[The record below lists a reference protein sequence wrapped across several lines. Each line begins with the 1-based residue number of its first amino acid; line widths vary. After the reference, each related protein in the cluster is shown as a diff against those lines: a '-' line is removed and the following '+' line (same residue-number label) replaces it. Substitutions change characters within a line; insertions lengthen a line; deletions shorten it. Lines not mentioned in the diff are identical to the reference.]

1 VPIRTRVLLLGVLTL
16 WVATVPLLGGRIGHL
31 SNIRFRRKGAALAAV
46 ALQIVLVRIVPEGSP
61 DLHAMGHLASYALI
75 FAFVAANLNVPGL
88 PLITFGGLLNLL
100 AIAANQGVMP
110 ADPEALRTAG
120 ILAVPGEFANSG
132 VVTDAHL
139 WFLGD
144 VFAIPA
150 GWPLANVFSIGD
162 VVLVLGAFV
171 LLHRVCR
178 TRLAPALD
186 ALAGWSWRAAGRVE
200 LVRDNATFRRLWTAQ
215 AISGVGDWVFPPAV
229 FAALVGGRA
238 HASDLALLL
247 LVQIGPG
254 VVVGLVGGP
263 FIDRF
268 SRKWLMVASDVV
280 RAGAVLSLLIGD
292 VPSLVHVYAV
302 SLLLGVGNALFQPA
316 LLAAIPNVVPRRQ
329 LASANALVGL
339 TQSLAVMIGFPLGG
353 YMVDQLGVGWGFALN
368 AFSFALSAVLIARTG
383 VPAGI
388 RTATARLVDGLAE
401 GMRYVR
407 ANPVAWRVIVVVA
420 MITLAAG
427 IKSPLEPLFA
437 LDTLDAGAAGL
448 GTLGAIWGA
457 GMIVG
462 SLLAS
467 WAYRRFGHG
476 VLLAGSV
483 AVVAVAVILASLSP
497 VLLPVAAL
505 WLPAGI
511 ANATGTVAYETL
523 LQERT
528 DDAVRGR
535 VMAALEAATQG
546 GLLAGVG
553 VAALTG
559 VVFGPGEAARAGI
572 MLSGVAFAAAAL
584 AAWALL
590 VRQSRRDPGWAAG
603 VRATYT
609 APTR

>member
-1 VPIRTRVLLLGVLTL
+1 VLLLGVLTL
-16 WVATVPLLGGRIGHL
+16 WVATVPLLGGRVGHL
-31 SNIRFRRKGAALAAV
+31 SSISFRRKWAALSAV
-46 ALQIVLVRIVPEGSP
+46 ALQVLILRVFPEGSP
-61 DLHAMGHLASYALI
+61 DLHAIAHLASYALI
-75 FAFVAANLNVPGL
+75 FTFVGANLHVPGL
-88 PLITFGGLLNLL
+88 PLLAFGGLLNLL

-110 ADPEALRTAG
+110 ADPDALRAAG
-120 ILAVPGEFANSG
+120 ILAVPGEFSNSA
-132 VVTDAHL
+132 VMAQAHL

-150 GWPLANVFSIGD
+150 GWPMSNVFSVGD

-178 TRLAPALD
+178 SRLAPGLD
-186 ALAGWSWRAAGRVE
+186 ALAAWGWRTAGRVE
-200 LVRDNATFRRLWTAQ
+200 IVRDNAAFRRLWTAQ
-215 AISGVGDWVFPPAV
+215 AVSGVGDWVFPPAV
-229 FAALVGGRA
+229 YAALVGGRA
-238 HASDLALLL
+238 RASDLALLL
-247 LVQIGPG
+247 IAQIGPG

-280 RAGAVLSLLIGD
+280 RGVAVLSLLIGD
-292 VPSLVHVYAV
+292 EPSLGHVYAV
-302 SLLLGVGNALFQPA
+302 SLVLGVGNALFQPA
-316 LLAAIPNVVPRRQ
+316 LLAAIPNVVPRAQ

-339 TQSLAVMIGFPLGG
+339 TQSLAVMVGFPLGG
-353 YMVDQLGVGWGFALN
+353 YMVDQLGTGWGFALN
-368 AFSFALSAVLIARTG
+368 AFSFAISAALIARTV
-383 VPAGI
+383 VPDGI
-388 RTATARLVDGLAE
+388 RTTTQRLIDGLAE
-401 GMRYVR
+401 GFRYVR
-407 ANPVAWRVIVVVA
+407 RNAVARRVILVVA

-437 LDTLDAGAAGL
+437 LDSLDAGATGV

-462 SLLAS
+462 SLVAT
-467 WAYRRFGHG
+467 WADRRFGHAA
-476 VLLAGSV
+476 LLAGSAGTV
-483 AVVAVAVILASLSP
+483 AIAVILASLSP
-497 VLLPVAAL
+497 ALLPVALL
-505 WLPAGI
+505 WLPAGV

-535 VMAALEAATQG
+535 VMAALEAAVQA

-553 VAALTG
+553 IAALTD
-559 VVFGPGEAARAGI
+559 VVFAGPDAARAGL
-572 MLSGVAFAAAAL
+572 MLSGGAFGAAGI

-590 VRQSRRDPGWAAG
+590 VRRSQPEPGWAAG

>member
-1 VPIRTRVLLLGVLTL
+1 VLTL
-16 WVATVPLLGGRIGHL
+16 WVASVPLLGGRVGHL
-31 SNIRFRRKGAALAAV
+31 SSISFRRKPAALAAV
-46 ALQIVLVRIVPEGSP
+46 ALQILILRVLPKGSP
-61 DLHAMGHLASYALI
+61 DLHAVAHLASYALI
-75 FAFVAANLNVPGL
+75 FTFVSANLHVPGL
-88 PLITFGGLLNLL
+88 PLLALGGMLNLL

-110 ADPEALRTAG
+110 ADPDALHAAG
-120 ILAVPGEFANSG
+120 ILAVPGEFSNSAAIA
-132 VVTDAHL
+132 DAHL

-150 GWPLANVFSIGD
+150 GWPMANVFSLGD
-162 VVLVLGAFV
+162 VVLVLGTFV

-186 ALAGWSWRAAGRVE
+186 ALAGWGWRAAGRVE
-200 LVRDNATFRRLWTAQ
+200 IVRDNAAFRRLWTAQ

-229 FAALVGGRA
+229 YAALVGGRA

-247 LVQIGPG
+247 VAQIGPG
-254 VVVGLVGGP
+254 MVVGLVGGP

-268 SRKWLMVASDVV
+268 SRKWMMVASDAV
-280 RAGAVLSLLIGD
+280 RGVAVLSLLIGD
-292 VPSLVHVYAV
+292 TPSLTHVYAV
-302 SLLLGVGNALFQPA
+302 SLVLGVGNALFQPA
-316 LLAAIPNVVPRRQ
+316 LLAAMPNVVPRAQ

-339 TQSLAVMIGFPLGG
+339 TQSLAVMVGFPLGG
-353 YMVDQLGVGWGFALN
+353 YMVDQLGTGWGFALN
-368 AFSFALSAVLIARTG
+368 AFSFALSATLIARTV
-383 VPAGI
+383 VPDGI
-388 RTATARLVDGLAE
+388 RMATERLIDGLGE
-401 GMRYVR
+401 GFRYVR
-407 ANPVAWRVIVVVA
+407 SNATAWRVILVVA

-437 LDTLDAGAAGL
+437 LDSLDAGATGV
-448 GTLGAIWGA
+448 GTLGAVWGA

-462 SLLAS
+462 SLVAS
-467 WAYRRFGHG
+467 WADRRFGHG
-476 VLLAGSV
+476 GLLVGSV
-483 AVVAVAVILASLSP
+483 GIVAVAVVLASLSP

-505 WLPAGI
+505 WLPAGV

-528 DDAVRGR
+528 ADGMRGR
-535 VMAALEAATQG
+535 VMAALQAALQA

-553 VAALTG
+553 IAALTD
-559 VVFGPGEAARAGI
+559 VVFAGADAARAGL
-572 MLSGVAFAAAAL
+572 MLSGGAFGAAAL

-590 VRQSRRDPGWAAG
+590 VRRRHPEPRWATG